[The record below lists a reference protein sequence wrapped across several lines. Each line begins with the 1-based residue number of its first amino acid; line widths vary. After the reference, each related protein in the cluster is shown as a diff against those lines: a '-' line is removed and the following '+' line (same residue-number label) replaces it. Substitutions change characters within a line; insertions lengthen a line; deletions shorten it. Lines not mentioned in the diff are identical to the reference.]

1 MHMLSLPLL
10 IGVFLAAA
18 LATWLAGTRLTAAT
32 DVLSTRLGLGEA
44 LAGMILLAI
53 ATNLPEIAITVSAAR
68 EHNLV
73 LAIGNILGGIALQT
87 VVLVFLDIFGL
98 KKADPLT
105 YRAASLVIVLEGL
118 LVVAVL
124 TLVMVGH
131 QLSSALLFG
140 WLPPVE
146 TIIAIVW
153 IAGVYLI
160 GKARTGLP
168 WHERGFAPPDGQRE
182 RRGHS
187 KVKKRAAYERQGVTT
202 GRVAMR
208 FVVSAVVTLV
218 AGVALELSSGAIAT
232 RVGIS
237 GFVFG
242 ATILAA
248 VTALPEIATGME
260 AVRLHDYQLAFSDI
274 FGGNAFLP
282 VLFLVA
288 VLLSGTNVLQLA
300 LKADMYLA
308 GVSILLTIV
317 YLGGL
322 IVRPRK
328 QILRMGIDSLCVL
341 LIYVLGVVGL
351 LFVSKG

>member
-1 MHMLSLPLL
+1 MPPIRVRAS
-10 IGVFLAAA
+10 
-18 LATWLAGTRLTAAT
+18 
-32 DVLSTRLGLGEA
+32 DVLAFVL
-44 LAGMILLAI
+44 
-53 ATNLPEIAITVSAAR
+53 ITCTS
-68 EHNLV
+68 
-73 LAIGNILGGIALQT
+73 
-87 VVLVFLDIFGL
+87 
-98 KKADPLT
+98 
-105 YRAASLVIVLEGL
+105 
-118 LVVAVL
+118 
-124 TLVMVGH
+124 
-131 QLSSALLFG
+131 
-140 WLPPVE
+140 
-146 TIIAIVW
+146 
-153 IAGVYLI
+153 
-160 GKARTGLP
+160 
-168 WHERGFAPPDGQRE
+168 
-182 RRGHS
+182 
-187 KVKKRAAYERQGVTT
+187 
-202 GRVAMR
+202 
-208 FVVSAVVTLV
+208 TLV

-248 VTALPEIATGME
+248 VTALPEVATGME
-260 AVRLHDYQLAFSDI
+260 AVRLHDYQMAFSDI

-308 GVSILLTIV
+308 GVGILLTIV

-322 IVRPRK
+322 IFRPRK